1 MEGADCVQNLTLSHR
16 MVEQLWL
23 PMIMVETP
31 CEMDFSIFPM
41 DRVECIMIFESYSFN
56 IGKVRL
62 HWKRHGVP
70 VEVIGE
76 TNLPDFHMTHYIHEK
91 ATFHYPAGVWDHV
104 CDVKIIIIIN
114 NSN

>member
-1 MEGADCVQNLTLSHR
+1 
-16 MVEQLWL
+16 
-23 PMIMVETP
+23 MVETP

-41 DRVECIMIFESYSFN
+41 DRVECTIVFESYSFN

-76 TNLPDFHMTHYIHEK
+76 TNLPDFHMTHYVHDKEK
-91 ATFHYPAGVWDHV
+91 FHYPAGIWDQV
-104 CDVKIIIIIN
+104 NTLLMTQLILSLLAIIN
-114 NSN
+114 AFFKKKTKFKKLLNLTQ

>member
-1 MEGADCVQNLTLSHR
+1 MKSKENGNLGFYFR
-16 MVEQLWL
+16 
-23 PMIMVETP
+23 IMVETP

-41 DRVECIMIFESYSFN
+41 DRVECNLVLESYSFN
-56 IGKVRL
+56 TGKVRL

-91 ATFHYPAGVWDHV
+91 ATFNYPAGIWDHV
-104 CDVKIIIIIN
+104 SVTIAQLMIA
-114 NSN
+114 